1 MNKRLSLSLTLV
13 LALTF
18 SAATPSF
25 AVVGLPNYSKT
36 PGAVD
41 PAVNQSNI
49 ASTICVV
56 GYTKTV
62 RPPTSYTNSLKY
74 SQLRSGY
81 AVNGD
86 LNMRDYEE
94 DHLIPLA
101 VGGHPTDPK
110 NLFPQYYGG
119 AYGARLKDR
128 LELKMH
134 LLVCAGRISLAAAQA
149 AFKKDWRIAYRNYVG
164 PLP

>member
-1 MNKRLSLSLTLV
+1 MRKLSLF
-13 LALTF
+13 LALLILSTTTT
-18 SAATPSF
+18 AF
-25 AVVGLPNYSKT
+25 ASGLDGLPDFHRT
-36 PGAVD
+36 PGAID
-41 PAVNQSNI
+41 PSVTQENI
-49 ASTICVV
+49 GRTVCVV

-62 RPPTSYTNSLKY
+62 RPPTSYTNKLKY
-74 SQLRSGY
+74 EQLRSGY

-86 LNMRDYEE
+86 LDMRNYEE

-101 VGGHPTDPK
+101 VGGSPRDPR

-134 LLVCAGRISLAAAQA
+134 LLVCAGSVTLKAAQS
-149 AFKKDWRIAYRNYVG
+149 AFKKDWRIAYRKYIG
-164 PLP
+164 PLN